1 MSLFAKL
8 KRCLTVSTAAVLTA
22 SMTLSPIASAYAETT
37 GTGAAAASSDP
48 IVGNLS
54 LVSVFDLENSPINGG
69 HTFVVFTSYTDGLE
83 LNFTDLCGYYTM
95 TDEFKAATEE
105 DTSQLSWKANFDDFA
120 AKTGS
125 NISLA
130 DYLKY
135 SENERESSSF
145 EYHSL
150 WQSIFDYGDTLF
162 KTTEGA
168 VQEDERYQKTSYTA
182 TLDTGE
188 YITVGNYM
196 NSHPSVGMKYA
207 LTKSTAYKTLLEII
221 DKNISGEVARETIV
235 EQLEQYLW
243 QYVNNEI
250 TYDTLV
256 TNLKTYMGQVLT
268 TTGLEIFL
276 TFLNSYENRV
286 NILDGDAAGGVYV
299 NRELWRQKVYQTLSP
314 NIVCSIDITQ
324 SQLDRMLAYYNSGT
338 ENHYAALSHNCAS
351 ACTGAWNAAVGTD
364 ASGNKTALYADAKE
378 DSVPGLDGF
387 VDTPHKLYKVIQS
400 WDGQNLGGTV
410 EHWDLIHG
418 VDVPQ
423 YAVTF
428 DTGDG
433 ASTVESQ
440 TVNINA
446 CATKPADPTREGYTF
461 KGWLFNGEAYDFST
475 PVTGAITLTASWEK
489 NADPTPDPDPE
500 PTPDPEPDPE
510 PTPEPDTKPSKKT
523 DGNLPQTGDSAY
535 LMTAPLAIL
544 GAVVLV
550 IARRRLS

>member
-8 KRCLTVSTAAVLTA
+8 KRCLTVSTAAVLAA

-37 GTGAAAASSDP
+37 GTGTAATSSDP

-54 LVSVFDLENSPINGG
+54 LVAMFDPENSTITGG

-83 LNFTDLCGYYTM
+83 LNFTDLCGYYEM
-95 TDEFKAATEE
+95 TDEFKATTEE
-105 DTSQLSWKANFDDFA
+105 DPSQLSWR
-120 AKTGS
+120 TQ
-125 NISLA
+125 
-130 DYLKY
+130 Y
-135 SENERESSSF
+135 SEAAAQVGSTVSLEEYLQTRENSRKNT
-145 EYHSL
+145 YPSL
-150 WQSIFDYGDTLF
+150 YKAIYDYGDALF

-168 VQEDERYQKTSYTA
+168 VQEDARYQKTSYTA
-182 TLDTGE
+182 VLDTGE

-196 NSHPSVGMKYA
+196 NSHPSESMMYA
-207 LTKSTAYKTLLEII
+207 LTKSTAYKTLVEII
-221 DKNISGEVARETIV
+221 DRNISGETARDAIV
-235 EQLEQYLW
+235 KQLEEYLW
-243 QYVNNEI
+243 QYVRSEI

-256 TNLKTYMGQVLT
+256 SYIKTYMGQVLT

-387 VDTPHKLYKVIQS
+387 VDTPQKLYKVIKS

-410 EHWDLIHG
+410 EHWDLIRG

-446 CATKPADPTREGYTF
+446 CATKPVDPTREGYTF
-461 KGWLFNGEAYDFST
+461 KGWLLDGEAYDFST

-489 NADPTPDPDPE
+489 NVEPVPDPDPE
-500 PTPDPEPDPE
+500 PTPDPKPDPE

-523 DGNLPQTGDSAY
+523 DGDLPQTGDSAY
-535 LMTAPLAIL
+535 LMAAPLAVL
-544 GAVVLV
+544 GAAALL
-550 IARRRLS
+550 IACRRLS

>member
-8 KRCLTVSTAAVLTA
+8 KRCLTVSAAAVLAA

-37 GTGAAAASSDP
+37 GTGTAATSSDP

-54 LVSVFDLENSPINGG
+54 LVAMFDPENSAITGG
-69 HTFVVFTSYTDGLE
+69 HTFVVFTSYTDGLK
-83 LNFTDLCGYYTM
+83 LNFTDLCGYYEM
-95 TDEFKAATEE
+95 TDEFKATTEE
-105 DTSQLSWKANFDDFA
+105 DPSQLSWR
-120 AKTGS
+120 TQ
-125 NISLA
+125 
-130 DYLKY
+130 Y
-135 SENERESSSF
+135 SEAAAQVGSTVSLE
-145 EYHSL
+145 EYLQTSENSRKNKYPSL
-150 WQSIFDYGDTLF
+150 YKAIYDYGDALF

-168 VQEDERYQKTSYTA
+168 VQEDARYQKTSYTA
-182 TLDTGE
+182 ALDAGE

-196 NSHPSVGMKYA
+196 NSHPSESMMYA

-221 DKNISGEVARETIV
+221 DKNISGQAARDAIIN
-235 EQLEQYLW
+235 QLEEYLW
-243 QYVNNEI
+243 QYVRSEI

-256 TNLKTYMGQVLT
+256 SNLKTYMGQVLT

-351 ACTGAWNAAVGTD
+351 VCTGAWNAAVGTD
-364 ASGNKTALYADAKE
+364 SSGNKTALYADAKE

-446 CATKPADPTREGYTF
+446 CAIKPSDPTREGYTF
-461 KGWLFNGEAYDFST
+461 KGWLLNGEAYDFST

-489 NADPTPDPDPE
+489 NAEPTPDPDPE
-500 PTPDPEPDPE
+500 PTPDPDPDPE
-510 PTPEPDTKPSKKT
+510 PAPEPDIKPSKKT
-523 DGNLPQTGDSAY
+523 DGDLPQTGDSAY
-535 LMTAPLAIL
+535 LMAAPLAVL
-544 GAVVLV
+544 GAVALV